1 MKIYIICSVRDAT
14 KEYQKMLEKYV
25 QDLEDQQYEVHLPH
39 RDTKQN
45 AKGYNICKQNMDA
58 IIWAS
63 EIHIFYNSKSQGSH
77 FDLGMAFILNKK
89 IVIIEN
95 EEFGKGKS
103 FPRMLTEWH
112 KHQKKE
118 KKKLKYEFKTFHFT
132 NY

>member
-25 QDLEDQQYEVHLPH
+25 QYLEDKQLEVHLPH
-39 RDTKQN
+39 RDTNQN

-58 IIWAS
+58 IIWAD
-63 EIHIFYNSKSQGSH
+63 EIHIFYNSNSQRSH
-77 FDLGMAFILNKK
+77 FDLGMSFILNKK
-89 IVIIEN
+89 IIIVEN

-103 FPRMLTEWH
+103 FPRMLTEWR

-118 KKKLKYEFKTFHFT
+118 KKKLKYEFKTFH
-132 NY
+132 